1 MNPPRVSFRMGDH
14 PGPLRSRSLGRFS
27 VLLSVQNRS
36 CCSFDNGLLIDTM
49 ALIPQN
55 GTIISQFLQA
65 VKNVLCH

>member
-1 MNPPRVSFRMGDH
+1 
-14 PGPLRSRSLGRFS
+14 
-27 VLLSVQNRS
+27 
-36 CCSFDNGLLIDTM
+36 M